1 MWTEENKEG
10 DLIRGILIHGVDI
23 LDKCKVS
30 FDLEKYISKVNKEHL
45 DYPIPVNNIDSSNW
59 FIPQK
64 YKDLDIEKYLI
75 EICPP
80 ENIERLK
87 LELELYKSNNLLML
101 LKCMKYVVDI
111 LREHKIVWGVGRG
124 SSVAS
129 YTLFLLGVHKIDSVK
144 YNLPIEEFFK
154 GE

>member
-1 MWTEENKEG
+1 MWTEDNQEK
-10 DLIRGILIHGVDI
+10 DLIKGILIHGVDI

-30 FDLEKYISKVNKEHL
+30 FDLGKYISKINQEHL
-45 DYPIPVNNIDSSNW
+45 DYPVPVHHINSDNW

-64 YKDLDIEKYLI
+64 YKDIDIEQYLI
-75 EICPP
+75 EICPV
-80 ENIERLK
+80 ENLERLK
-87 LELELYKSNNLLML
+87 IELELYKANNLIML

-111 LREHKIVWGVGRG
+111 LRENRIVWGVGRG